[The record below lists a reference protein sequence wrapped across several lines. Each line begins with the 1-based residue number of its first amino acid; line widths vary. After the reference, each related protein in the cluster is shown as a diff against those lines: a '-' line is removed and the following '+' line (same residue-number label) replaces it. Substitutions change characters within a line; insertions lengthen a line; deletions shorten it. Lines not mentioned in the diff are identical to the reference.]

1 MRKTTMW
8 ISMLSAALLSTAAC
22 HKKDDAGKAMDKAAT
37 SAQKAQADVNDQA
50 KDVAKEQKDVN
61 KDQQTMAKDQADV
74 AKQQGEMNAAQTEL
88 VQARERYNV
97 AASQRLTNLD
107 GKIRQ
112 IELKTT
118 ATAKD
123 TAAKL
128 RVRRDEI
135 ATRLGAVGATVQADW
150 DEYKKDVDDSFD
162 KLEKDVDS
170 VLK

>member
-37 SAQKAQADVNDQA
+37 SAAKAQEDVNDQA
-50 KDVAKEQKDVN
+50 KDVTREQKDVT
-61 KDQQTMAKDQADV
+61 KDRQAMAKDQADV
-74 AKQQGEMNAAQTEL
+74 AKQQGEMNAAQGDL
-88 VQARERYNV
+88 AQARERYNV

-107 GKIRQ
+107 AKLSQ
-112 IELKTT
+112 IEQKPD
-118 ATAKD
+118 ASAKD

-128 RVRRDEI
+128 RARRDEI
-135 ATRLGAVGATVQADW
+135 ASRLSTAGNTAQGDW
-150 DEYKKDVDDSFD
+150 DKYKKDVDDSFD

-170 VLK
+170 ALK

>member
-22 HKKDDAGKAMDKAAT
+22 NKKDDAGKAMDKAAT
-37 SAQKAQADVNDQA
+37 SAQKAQDDVHDQA
-50 KDVAKEQKDVN
+50 KDVAKEQKDVT

-74 AKQQGEMNAAQTEL
+74 AKQQGEMNAAQLEL
-88 VQARERYNV
+88 TQARERYNV

-112 IELKTT
+112 IELKTE

-135 ATRLGAVGATVQADW
+135 ASRLGAAGNTAQADW
-150 DEYKKDVDDSFD
+150 DKFKTDVDDSFD

-170 VLK
+170 ALK

>member
-1 MRKTTMW
+1 MRKTTIW

-37 SAQKAQADVNDQA
+37 EASKAQEDVNDQA
-50 KDVAKEQKDVN
+50 KDVAKQQKDVN
-61 KDQQTMAKDQADV
+61 KDQQTMAKDQAAV
-74 AKQQGEMNAAQTEL
+74 AKQQGEMTAAQTEL
-88 VQARERYNV
+88 AQARERYNV

-107 GKIRQ
+107 AKIRQ
-112 IELKTT
+112 IELKTDT
-118 ATAKD
+118 TAKD

-135 ATRLGAVGATVQADW
+135 ATRLGAAGTTVQADW
-150 DEYKKDVDDSFD
+150 DRYKKDVDDSFD

-170 VLK
+170 AVK